1 MPRNPEA
8 IASNQSAEKAFT
20 ILEYLAERTKPSRL
34 IEISKALNMNASTT
48 ARFLSSLVNC
58 GYVSQDDETQRYQ
71 ITYKI
76 CRIANFVKHNNDG
89 NMRDITHPY
98 LELISDA
105 FHESACVSVERDMQM
120 VYTDVITGKGK
131 SLLSFQQIGNTA
143 PMHCTGNGKLCLL
156 NYSEQEIDELIL
168 KRGLPKRTAHTLT
181 NKADLM
187 ERLSQIRAL
196 GYACDEEEAEE
207 GMRCLAYP
215 LRNYTGKIIGGISV
229 TGPAVR
235 LTTEILLAKHHIL
248 ENAAKEISLKLGA
261 PEEELE
267 NG

>member
-1 MPRNPEA
+1 MPRNPAA
-8 IASNQSAEKAFT
+8 ISSNQSTEKAFI

-34 IEISKALNMNASTT
+34 SEISKALNMNTSTT
-48 ARFLSSLVNC
+48 ARFLSSLVTC
-58 GYVSQDDETQRYQ
+58 GYVSQDEETQRYQ

-76 CRIANFVKHNNDG
+76 CRIANLIKINNDA

-98 LELISDA
+98 LEMVSDA

-131 SLLSFQQIGNTA
+131 SLLGFQQVGNTA

-156 NYSEQEIDELIL
+156 NYSEQEIDALIE
-168 KRGLPKRTAHTLT
+168 KRGLPKRTSHTLT
-181 NKADLM
+181 NKEDLM
-187 ERLSQIRAL
+187 QRLAQIRAM

-235 LTTEILLAKHHIL
+235 LTTEVLLAKHHVL
-248 ENAAKEISLKLGA
+248 EKAAKEISLKLGA
-261 PEEELE
+261 PEEEVE
-267 NG
+267 NA